1 MRHLVLPAL
10 FVTVVA
16 IPAAQAQGLEDFKSL
31 SRAIGKE
38 VSVVDR
44 GGLIREGIVEAATAD
59 GVKLRVGST
68 TEWFPR
74 SDIASAERMKDESSD
89 GAIKG
94 AIWALA
100 VALIPNQGWASGG
113 DYLRGVAMALVI
125 FPTAGYLL
133 DAAESNR
140 QPIYRAPSASSPTL
154 KISFRF

>member
-1 MRHLVLPAL
+1 MRYLILPVLFAI
-10 FVTVVA
+10 FVA
-16 IPAAQAQGLEDFKSL
+16 APAAHAQGLEDFSNI

-44 GGLIREGIVEAATAD
+44 SGLIREGILEAATAD
-59 GVKLRVGST
+59 AVTLRVGSAT
-68 TEWFPR
+68 QWLPR
-74 SDIASAERMKDESSD
+74 ADVASAERMKDESSD
-89 GAIKG
+89 GALRG

-100 VALIPNQGWASGG
+100 VALIPNQGWTSAG
-113 DYLRGVAMALVI
+113 DYLRSVAIAFVV

-140 QPIYRAPSASSPTL
+140 QPLYRAPSASSPTL